1 MLVRLRSGRRG
12 ETDRLVW
19 YSIREQDDR
28 LRVIYPSFRLTS
40 DVGLYGTW
48 EGFLTPIS
56 QKYRIWIRY
65 VPNIFLD
72 EVTLKYSYV
81 SVKVLDPLI
90 APDPRG
96 TGEPTPH
103 VYRYRQPIDRPALCA
118 WDPGDEPFNPTR
130 FIADD
135 IIPAVIRWLVF
146 YEDWLDTGVWR
157 GGGKHPDP
165 DAASAAI
172 SGSSSSTPQEPT
184 SASSRSA
191 YQLSEVMGS
200 ATSILAIG
208 RAHFGRFPSVLD
220 GADMWHLELLGRRLK
235 L

>member
-1 MLVRLRSGRRG
+1 MA
-12 ETDRLVW
+12 W

-28 LRVIYPSFRLTS
+28 LRSTYPSFRLTS
-40 DVGLYGTW
+40 DIGLYGTW

-65 VPNIFLD
+65 VPEIFLD
-72 EVTLKYSYV
+72 KVTLKYGYV
-81 SVKVLDPLI
+81 SVKVLDPVV

-96 TGEPTPH
+96 TGELTPH

-118 WDPGDEPFNPTR
+118 WDPGDEPFSPTR
-130 FIADD
+130 FIADE

-165 DAASAAI
+165 DAAGVMTSPPPRP
-172 SGSSSSTPQEPT
+172 GSEASMA
-184 SASSRSA
+184 ASSQSA
-191 YQLSEVMGS
+191 HRLARAMGS
-200 ATSILAIG
+200 ATSMLAVG
-208 RAHFGRFPSVLD
+208 RAYLGRFPSVLD
-220 GADMWHLELLGRRLK
+220 SADMWHLEVFGRRLK